1 MAVPLL
7 LQRVSSPTVLLRI
20 QCLQII
26 SDAISAVV
34 LTENDRADVPRLLG
48 GNTQVLDA
56 VLTLYASGHTYES
69 VPSLALSY
77 RLTEEEWAA
86 LLMRAAF
93 YSLSSTLK
101 GVINV

>member
-1 MAVPLL
+1 MTVPLL

-26 SDAISAVV
+26 SNAISVVV
-34 LTENDRADVPRLLG
+34 LTDNDRTGVPEQLSSDH
-48 GNTQVLDA
+48 QVLDA
-56 VLTLYASGHTYES
+56 VLTLHASGHNYES
-69 VPSLALSY
+69 VPSLPLPY

-86 LLMRAAF
+86 LLVRAALH
-93 YSLSSTLK
+93 SLTSTLK